1 MPRAPEREDAVS
13 PVSGGDRA
21 GRTRCVKVLF
31 PLPLDTA
38 FDYALPPGAAPAP
51 GTFVRAPFGPRQA
64 VGVVWSAP
72 FEAPGA
78 RDDADAASAD
88 AANAG
93 AANAAARRRLKS
105 VSEIID
111 APPLTSA
118 LMDFIDWGAGY
129 AMAPRGSVLA
139 MTMRS
144 GDGLAAPPTRRGYV
158 AAPSHAAPAR
168 MTPQREA
175 VLAAARAA
183 GDGAPMSAGDLARA
197 AGVSDAVVRGLA
209 RSGALRAV
217 DVDADAPFAAP
228 DPALPGKTLTEDQ
241 AHAAAV
247 VADIIAQDAHKAILI
262 DGVTGSGKTEVYLEA
277 AAAALAR
284 DPSAQVAILLPE
296 IALTLPF
303 LSRVEARFGAAPAP
317 WHSEMTGAARR
328 RVWRRVL
335 EGQARIV
342 VGARSALF
350 LPYRNLKLVIVD
362 EEHDGAYKQEDGVV
376 YHARD
381 FAVARG
387 ARGGFPVVL
396 ASATP
401 SLETVVNVDEGR
413 YAAVGL
419 PARASGAAMPQIDLV
434 DMREHPADPGAWLS
448 PVLKKAVDATLDA
461 GEQSLLFLNRRG
473 YAPLTLCRRC
483 GHKMTAPN
491 SDTMLVEHRFEN
503 RLVCHH
509 TGFSM
514 PKPSACPACN
524 AVDALV
530 PCGPGVERIAEEAA
544 SRWPDARIEVLSSDT
559 AASPAAMR
567 AVLDAMATGAV
578 DILIATQVAA
588 KGHHFPGLTLVGVV
602 DADLGLS
609 GGDLRAAERTYQLL
623 SQVTGRAGRAATPGQ
638 RRGRALLQT
647 YQPDA
652 PVLRAMERGDRDAFL
667 AAEAESRCAYG
678 YPPYGRLAAVL
689 LRSDREAALHEAAR
703 ALAAAVPN
711 GDGVEVLGPARAP
724 IYRLRGEARM
734 RFLVKARRDVNLQAF
749 IKDWFAGVKTPSAV
763 RRVVDINPYSFL

>member
-1 MPRAPEREDAVS
+1 MQTLGEGTGGKATGAGPSAPRDA
-13 PVSGGDRA
+13 A
-21 GRTRCVKVLF
+21 ACVKVLF
-31 PLPLDTA
+31 PLPLDKP
-38 FDYALPPGAAPAP
+38 FDYALPHGTAPRPGD
-51 GTFVRAPFGPRQA
+51 FVRAPFGPRSV

-72 FEAPGA
+72 FAAP
-78 RDDADAASAD
+78 DD
-88 AANAG
+88 
-93 AANAAARRRLKS
+93 AAARRKLKS
-105 VSEIID
+105 VAEVVD
-111 APPLTSA
+111 APPLSA
-118 LMDFIDWGAGY
+118 DVMDFVDWAAAY
-129 AMAPRGSVLA
+129 VMAPKGSVLA
-139 MTMRS
+139 MAMRS
-144 GDGLAAPPTRRGYV
+144 GDGLARPASRKGYV
-158 AAPSHAAPAR
+158 EAADAPDGAAIKR
-168 MTPQREA
+168 TPQRKA
-175 VLAAARAA
+175 VLAAIKDRR
-183 GDGAPMSAGDLARA
+183 GAEPLSAGDLAKA
-197 AGVSDAVVRGLA
+197 AGVGEAVVRGLA
-209 RSGALRAV
+209 KAGGLKTV
-217 DVDADAPFAAP
+217 DIDPDPPFAVPAP
-228 DPALPGKTLTEDQ
+228 DRPGMQLTEDQ
-241 AHAAAV
+241 AYAAGV
-247 VADIIAQDAHKAILI
+247 IADLIAKDDHKAILI

-277 AAAALAR
+277 AAAALRR
-284 DPSAQVAILLPE
+284 DETAQIAILLPE

-303 LSRVEARFGAAPAP
+303 LKRVEDRFGAAPAP

-350 LPYRNLKLVIVD
+350 LPYRNLKLIIVD
-362 EEHDGAYKQEDGVV
+362 EEHDNAYKQEDGVI

-387 ARGGFPVVL
+387 ARGRFPVVL

-419 PARASGAAMPQIDLV
+419 PARVSGASMPDISLI
-434 DMREHPADPGAWLS
+434 DMRDNPAEPGTWLS
-448 PVLKKAVDATLDA
+448 PVMTKAVEENLSA
-461 GEQSLLFLNRRG
+461 GEQTLLFLNRRG

-530 PCGPGVERIAEEAA
+530 PCGPGVERVAEEVRA
-544 SRWPDARIEVLSSDT
+544 RWPKAAVEVLSSDT
-559 AASPAAMR
+559 ATTPAAMR
-567 AVLDAMATGAV
+567 AVLDAMTSGAV

-623 SQVTGRAGRAATPGQ
+623 SQVTGRAGRALRPGQ
-638 RRGRALLQT
+638 KPGRALLQT

-652 PVLRAMERGDRDAFL
+652 SVLRAMESGDRDAFL
-667 AAEAESRCAYG
+667 AAEAEARRAYG

-689 LRSDREAALHEAAR
+689 LRSHKEDALHEAAR
-703 ALAAAVPN
+703 ALAAAVPR

-734 RFLVKARRDVNLQAF
+734 RFVVKARRDVSLQAY

-763 RRVVDINPYSFL
+763 RRIVDINPYSFL

>member
-1 MPRAPEREDAVS
+1 MTADPPIGAEAQVAPLR
-13 PVSGGDRA
+13 
-21 GRTRCVKVLF
+21 VKVLF
-31 PLPLDTA
+31 PLPLDKA
-38 FDYALPPGAAPAP
+38 FDYELPPGTTAAA
-51 GTFVRAPFGPRQA
+51 GDFVRAPFGPRD
-64 VGVVWSAP
+64 VIGVVWSEP
-72 FEAPGA
+72 FRG
-78 RDDADAASAD
+78 DDVDADQ
-88 AANAG
+88 
-93 AANAAARRRLKS
+93 RKLKS
-105 VSEIID
+105 ILEILD
-111 APPLTSA
+111 APPLPA
-118 LMDFIDWGAGY
+118 DVVDFVDWAAGY
-129 AMAPRGSVLA
+129 VMAPKGSVLA

-144 GDGLAAPPTRRGYV
+144 SDGLASPAMRKGYKIGLSPPDRL
-158 AAPSHAAPAR
+158 
-168 MTPQREA
+168 TPQRRA
-175 VLAAARAA
+175 VLAAAGAEPLLA
-183 GDGAPMSAGDLARA
+183 GELAKA

-209 RSGALRAV
+209 KAGGLEAV
-217 DVDADAPFAAP
+217 DMDPDPPFALP
-228 DPALPGKTLTEDQ
+228 DPDQPGKNLTEDQ
-241 AHAAAV
+241 AYAAG
-247 VADIIAQDAHKAILI
+247 IIADYVTQGEHKAILI

-277 AAAALAR
+277 AAAALR
-284 DPSAQVAILLPE
+284 SDPTAQVAILLPE

-303 LSRVEARFGAAPAP
+303 LKRVEERFGAAPAP
-317 WHSEMTGAARR
+317 WHSEMTSAARR

-350 LPYRNLKLVIVD
+350 LPYRNLKLIVID
-362 EEHDGAYKQEDGVV
+362 EEHEGAYKQEDGVV

-387 ARGGFPVVL
+387 ARAGFPVVL

-419 PARASGAAMPQIDLV
+419 PARIAGAEMPSISLI
-434 DMREHPADPGAWLS
+434 DMREDPAAPGEWLS
-448 PVLKKAVDATLDA
+448 PVMVKAVEENLAA
-461 GEQSLLFLNRRG
+461 KEQILLFLNRRG

-514 PKPSACPACN
+514 PKPSACPVCN

-530 PCGPGVERIAEEAA
+530 PCGPGVERVAEEVKA
-544 SRWPDARIEVLSSDT
+544 RWPSASIAVLSSDT
-559 AASPAAMR
+559 APTPAAMR
-567 AVLDAMATGAV
+567 GVLDAMETGET
-578 DILIATQVAA
+578 DILIATQAAA

-623 SQVTGRAGRAATPGQ
+623 SQVTGRAGRAQKP
-638 RRGRALLQT
+638 GRALLQT
-647 YQPDA
+647 YQPQA
-652 PVLRAMERGDRDAFL
+652 AVLRAMESGDRDAFL
-667 AAEAESRCAYG
+667 AAEAEGRRAFN

-689 LRSDREAALHEAAR
+689 LRSHKEQALHEAAA

-711 GDGVEVLGPARAP
+711 GDGVDVLGPARAP
-724 IYRLRGEARM
+724 IYRLRGQARM
-734 RFLVKARRDVNLQAF
+734 RFLVKARRDVNLQAY

-763 RRVVDINPYSFL
+763 RRTVDINPYSFL

>member
-1 MPRAPEREDAVS
+1 MTSTTPDTKTSPAAETAFSCAP
-13 PVSGGDRA
+13 
-21 GRTRCVKVLF
+21 RCVKVLF
-31 PLPLDTA
+31 PLPLDKA
-38 FDYALPPGAAPAP
+38 FDYALPPELAPGGEPAP
-51 GTFVRAPFGPRQA
+51 GTFVRAPFGPRLA

-72 FEAPGA
+72 F
-78 RDDADAASAD
+78 
-88 AANAG
+88 AG
-93 AANAAARRRLKS
+93 DAAARRLKS
-105 VSEIID
+105 LAEVIA
-111 APPLTSA
+111 APPLTA
-118 LMDFIDWGAGY
+118 ELMDFIDWAAGY
-129 AMAPRGSVLA
+129 AMAPKGSVLA

-144 GDGLAAPPTRRGYV
+144 GDGLAAPPMRTGYV
-158 AAPSHAAPAR
+158 AAPAGAASPER
-168 MTPQREA
+168 MTPQRA
-175 VLAAARAA
+175 ATLAAARAA
-183 GDGAPMSAGDLARA
+183 DAPLSAGELAKA

-209 RSGALRAV
+209 RTGALKAV
-217 DVDADAPFAAP
+217 EMAGDAPFAVP
-228 DPALPGKTLTEDQ
+228 DPGRPGKRLTDDQ
-241 AHAAAV
+241 AHAAGVIAEF
-247 VADIIAQDAHKAILI
+247 VAADAHKAILI

-284 DPSAQVAILLPE
+284 DPAAQIAILLPE

-303 LSRVEARFGAAPAP
+303 LKRVQARFGAAPAP
-317 WHSEMTGAARR
+317 WHSEMTSAARR

-350 LPYRNLKLVIVD
+350 LPYRNLKLIIVD

-387 ARGGFPVVL
+387 ARAGFPVVL

-419 PARASGAAMPQIDLV
+419 PARASGAAMPRIRLV
-434 DMREHPADPGAWLS
+434 DMREDPPEKGAWLS
-448 PVLKKAVDATLDA
+448 PTLLRAVDETLSA
-461 GEQSLLFLNRRG
+461 GEQTLLFLNRRG
-473 YAPLTLCRRC
+473 YAPMTLCRRC
-483 GHKMTAPN
+483 GHKMTAPD
-491 SDTMLVEHRFEN
+491 SDTVLVEHRFEN

-514 PKPSACPACN
+514 PKPSSCPACN

-530 PCGPGVERIAEEAA
+530 PCGPGVERVAEEAA
-544 SRWPDARIEVLSSDT
+544 LRWVDARVEVLSSDT

-567 AVLDAMATGAV
+567 GVLDAMAAGEI

-623 SQVTGRAGRAATPGQ
+623 SQVTGRAGRALEPG
-638 RRGRALLQT
+638 RRAGRALLQT

-652 PVLRAMERGDRDAFL
+652 AVLRAMESGDRDAFL
-667 AAEAESRCAYG
+667 AAEAEARRAHG
-678 YPPYGRLAAVL
+678 YPPYGRMAAVL
-689 LRSDREAALHEAAR
+689 LRSDKEPVLHEAAR
-703 ALAAAVPN
+703 ALAAAAPA

-734 RFLVKARRDVNLQAF
+734 RFLVKTRRGVNLQAY
-749 IKDWFAGVKTPSAV
+749 IRDWFAGVKTPSAV
-763 RRVVDINPYSFL
+763 RRIVDINPYSFL

>member
-1 MPRAPEREDAVS
+1 MLESSGAAAP
-13 PVSGGDRA
+13 PQ
-21 GRTRCVKVLF
+21 CVRVLF
-31 PLPLDTA
+31 PLPLDKA
-38 FDYALPPGAAPAP
+38 FDYALPPGTRPAP
-51 GTFVRAPFGPRQA
+51 GDFVRAPFGPRNV

-72 FEAPGA
+72 FAAP
-78 RDDADAASAD
+78 DDD
-88 AANAG
+88 
-93 AANAAARRRLKS
+93 AARRRLKS
-105 VSEIID
+105 VAEVID
-111 APPLTSA
+111 APPLPA
-118 LMDFIDWGAGY
+118 EIMDFIDWAAGY
-129 AMAPRGSVLA
+129 VMAPRGSVLA

-144 GDGLAAPPTRRGYV
+144 GDGLARPAPRKGYV
-158 AAPSHAAPAR
+158 AAAEAPER
-168 MTPQREA
+168 LTPQRRA
-175 VLAAARAA
+175 VLAAAGAAA
-183 GDGAPMSAGDLARA
+183 GAAPLSAGDLARA
-197 AGVSDAVVRGLA
+197 AGVSEAVVRGLA
-209 RSGALRAV
+209 RAGGLRTV
-217 DVDADAPFAAP
+217 DIDPDPPFAAP
-228 DPALPGKTLTEDQ
+228 DPTRPGKRLTEDQ
-241 AHAAAV
+241 ACAAGF
-247 VADIIAQDAHKAILI
+247 IATFIAGDDHKAILI

-277 AAAALAR
+277 AAAALMR
-284 DPSAQVAILLPE
+284 DETAQVAILLPE

-303 LSRVEARFGAAPAP
+303 LKRVEDRFGAAPAP

-350 LPYRNLKLVIVD
+350 LPYRNLKLIIVD

-387 ARGGFPVVL
+387 ARGRFPVVL

-419 PARASGAAMPQIDLV
+419 PARATGAAMPDISLI
-434 DMREHPADPGAWLS
+434 DMRENPAEPGTWLS
-448 PVLKKAVDATLDA
+448 PVMATAVERNLSAK
-461 GEQSLLFLNRRG
+461 EQTLLFLNRRG

-483 GHKMTAPN
+483 GHKMTAPH

-530 PCGPGVERIAEEAA
+530 PCGPGVERVAEEAKA
-544 SRWPDARIEVLSSDT
+544 RWPEAAIEVLSSDT
-559 AASPAAMR
+559 APGPAAMR
-567 AVLDAMATGAV
+567 GVLDAMAAREI

-623 SQVTGRAGRAATPGQ
+623 SQVTGRAGRAQKPGEKP
-638 RRGRALLQT
+638 GRALLQT

-652 PVLRAMERGDRDAFL
+652 AVLRAMESGDRDAFL
-667 AAEAESRCAYG
+667 AAEASARRAHG

-689 LRSDREAALHEAAR
+689 LRSHKEPALQAAAR
-703 ALAAAVPN
+703 ALAAAVPH
-711 GDGVEVLGPARAP
+711 GDGIEVLGPARAP

-734 RFLVKARRDVNLQAF
+734 RFLVKARRGVSLQAY
-749 IKDWFAGVKTPSAV
+749 IRDWFAGVKTPSAV
-763 RRVVDINPYSFL
+763 RRTVDINPYSFL